1 VTDLSWKKNQPIAFE
16 RSPSPLAR
24 EIQERFEQYQ
34 RTMRDYD
41 QFVRGG
47 GVGGGGTMRDE
58 YASYEDLLSARATQG
73 AAPGIRGTTHVQKE
87 KGKGSAADID
97 ANLERWLFH
106 SLSLTHTHTLNV
118 RFSMHT
124 HKAHTIHTETHTH

>member
-1 VTDLSWKKNQPIAFE
+1 MIDLSWKKNKAIAFD

-47 GVGGGGTMRDE
+47 AVGGAGTMGDE
-58 YASYEDLLSARATQG
+58 YSLSAGATQG
-73 AAPGIRGTTHVQKE
+73 AAPEIRGTTQVQKD
-87 KGKGSAADID
+87 KGKGSAAPPMHTERNCGYTNFGYTTAGHSTADID
-97 ANLERWLFH
+97 ANLER
-106 SLSLTHTHTLNV
+106 
-118 RFSMHT
+118 
-124 HKAHTIHTETHTH
+124 

>member
-1 VTDLSWKKNQPIAFE
+1 MIDLSWGKNTPIAFE

-47 GVGGGGTMRDE
+47 GVGGAGTMGNE
-58 YASYEDLLSARATQG
+58 YSAYEDLLSAGATQG
-73 AAPGIRGTTHVQKE
+73 AAPGIRGTTQVQKE
-87 KGKGSAADID
+87 KGKGSADPAMHTERNFGYTTAGHTTADID
-97 ANLERWLFH
+97 ANLER
-106 SLSLTHTHTLNV
+106 
-118 RFSMHT
+118 
-124 HKAHTIHTETHTH
+124 